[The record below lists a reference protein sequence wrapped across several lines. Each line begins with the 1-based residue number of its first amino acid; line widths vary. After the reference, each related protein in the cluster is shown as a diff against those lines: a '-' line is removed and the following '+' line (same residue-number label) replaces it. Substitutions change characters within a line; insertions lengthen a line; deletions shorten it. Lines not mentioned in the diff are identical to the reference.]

1 MDSGYQQQ
9 PVGGGRV
16 LFTITPAPPPSP
28 TGLPILIA
36 SVAGLAAFLTAPRP
50 GMPSLLMHLAAAIAV
65 GTWSHVT
72 TSRWLARR
80 MDRVRAPGGTFV
92 ASPLSLESDHDCI
105 PAERVERLI
114 VRNAI
119 PGIAEAGVS
128 GPAALEREPY
138 APPPDPALGGSRR
151 AAVSYMLCVKHRS
164 GVTTLAGGMTAVT
177 AHGLLADVIRVMGL
191 DRRRGIEPARQPLPA
206 TESAPS
212 ASAEAPAHR

>member
-9 PVGGGRV
+9 PVGSGRV
-16 LFTITPAPPPSP
+16 LFTITPAPAPSP

-36 SVAGLAAFLTAPRP
+36 GAAGLTAFLAFPRP
-50 GMPSLLMHLAAAIAV
+50 GMSSLVVHLAAAIAV
-65 GTWSHVT
+65 GTWCHIM
-72 TSRWLARR
+72 TSRWLTRR
-80 MDRVRAPGGTFV
+80 MDRARVPGGTFV

-105 PAERVERLI
+105 PAERIERLI

-128 GPAALEREPY
+128 GPAALEREPH
-138 APPPDPALGGSRR
+138 APSPDPTVRESRR
-151 AAVSYMLCVKHRS
+151 AAISYMLCVKHRN

-191 DRRRGIEPARQPLPA
+191 DRRRGAEPARQSLPA
-206 TESAPS
+206 IESAPS